1 MQGKVSIIC
10 RYKFFPSH
18 FRIEART
25 DTSVCCICLED
36 FNFLRD
42 TRSLFPGYC
51 RNELKYG
58 ELKMKPTTSKVHTQS
73 ETEDVTAKS
82 FQGFFEDSHWRY
94 TCVDDGFRNRSFT
107 INSRDDVKG
116 VHQLSNK
123 RKLSITME
131 TTNNI
136 FQGSKKENDKQQRY
150 PVIKKYQPDDI
161 YSCIFEQQVENNSND
176 HVIHMESNS
185 EEVSTNSYV
194 QLRNSRNH
202 NPSDIHR
209 DTNMMSSGVENYY
222 YPEMMLYG
230 DETVV
235 NIPGSVNIDSSST
248 TTSSETDCDNDDSD
262 DQRQANLQGPD
273 LLGLLPCGHAFHF
286 ECIFEWLKK
295 SKNCPT
301 CRQNGT
307 LYNMKVV
314 KKDAFQKYMHR
325 SRLKDTPTNVLDS
338 DAKNRQKI
346 VKTCYKRSISAL

>member
-1 MQGKVSIIC
+1 MIS
-10 RYKFFPSH
+10 SH

-58 ELKMKPTTSKVHTQS
+58 ELKMKPTTSKGHTES
-73 ETEDVTAKS
+73 EREDVTAKS
-82 FQGFFEDSHWRY
+82 FQGFCEDSHGRY
-94 TCVDDGFRNRSFT
+94 TCVDDGFRNRRSFT

-123 RKLSITME
+123 TKLSITME
-131 TTNNI
+131 TTNNDI
-136 FQGSKKENDKQQRY
+136 FQGSKKENDKQQKC

-161 YSCIFEQQVENNSND
+161 YSRVFEQQVENNSND
-176 HVIHMESNS
+176 TVIHMETNS

-194 QLRNSRNH
+194 QLRNSRNGYH
-202 NPSDIHR
+202 SDIYR
-209 DTNMMSSGVENYY
+209 DTNVMSSVVENYY
-222 YPEMMLYG
+222 HPEMMLY
-230 DETVV
+230 DDTTLV

-262 DQRQANLQGPD
+262 DQRQHKLQGPD

-307 LYNMKVV
+307 LYNVKVV
-314 KKDAFQKYMHR
+314 KKDAFQKYMHL
-325 SRLKDTPTNVLDS
+325 SRLKDTQSNVLDS
-338 DAKNRQKI
+338 DAKNRRKI
-346 VKTCYKRSISAL
+346 VKTCYRRSISAL